1 MISKIKANPTFAL
14 VWVIVHMFLV
24 GAAAVSFMH
33 IVTVSERLGV
43 HDWQAFTVPFLIDGI
58 AILGKIGR
66 SRKFAE
72 KTRSAGL
79 VLMGLGGIVSL
90 AANIEA
96 GENVGQKAYGA
107 LLVGGFV
114 LAEWYAG
121 KLEAAPP
128 PAAPA
133 AESKA
138 RKVSEA
144 EQAARKRAGW
154 AKMSPA
160 DKRSWTKSYRSR
172 IAQRTA
178 ATAPTSP
185 GYGPVSA
192 PPAAVLENAVR

>member
-1 MISKIKANPTFAL
+1 MYRKIKENPAFAL
-14 VWVIVHMFLV
+14 TWTIVHVFLV
-24 GAAAVSFMH
+24 GAAAVSFTH
-33 IVTVSERLGV
+33 IVDVSERLGV

-72 KTRSAGL
+72 KTRRAGL

-96 GENVGQKAYGA
+96 GANIGQKAYGA

-121 KLEAAPP
+121 KLEAAPVP
-128 PAAPA
+128 VAPA
-133 AESKA
+133 TEAKPVT
-138 RKVSEA
+138 KVTEA
-144 EQAARKRAGW
+144 EKAARKRVRYADMDKA
-154 AKMSPA
+154 AKA
-160 DKRSWTKSYRSR
+160 EWTRKYR
-172 IAQRTA
+172 ARTG

-192 PPAAVLENAVR
+192 PSAAQLEDAVR

>member
-1 MISKIKANPTFAL
+1 MYRSIRANPTFAL
-14 VWVIVHMFLV
+14 VWLIVHTFLV
-24 GAAAVSFMH
+24 GAAAVSFTH
-33 IVTVSERLGV
+33 IVDVSERLGV
-43 HDWQAFTVPFLIDGI
+43 HDWQAYTVPFLIDGI

-72 KTRSAGL
+72 KTRRAGL
-79 VLMGLGGIVSL
+79 VLMGLGGLVSL

-128 PAAPA
+128 AAPVAVVKVMQVTA
-133 AESKA
+133 AEM
-138 RKVSEA
+138 
-144 EQAARKRAGW
+144 AARKRAGY
-154 AKMSPA
+154 AKL
-160 DKRSWTKSYRSR
+160 DKAAKAEWTRRYRSR
-172 IAQRTA
+172 KS

-192 PPAAVLENAVR
+192 PSTDEVEYAVR